1 MREELQGG
9 RGLPRHIDCPSCGQS
24 MSVELCLGFNENG
37 DLYVQHEG
45 LCTHCLSSMST
56 PLPELLLVMDESSS
70 QIIAN

>member
-1 MREELQGG
+1 
-9 RGLPRHIDCPSCGQS
+9 
-24 MSVELCLGFNENG
+24 MSVELCLGFSENG
-37 DLYVQHEG
+37 DLHMWHEG